1 MIVPLSLVLLW
12 AFAAALG
19 AWYVATCA
27 REIRYAT
34 LSDGRKAERSIPL
47 VYRTLLPFVENVRP
61 LLSKASCART
71 AADAQ
76 EKLVSAGFEG
86 VLSGEEFVALKV
98 LMAILAVPLAL
109 LAGVLSSAILSWRVG
124 VLLAALILLFALCQP
139 DLWLRRVVKARHLS
153 IQRALPFVLDL
164 LTLSV
169 EAGMDFMSALQR
181 HVSARRLDALGEELL
196 RMTKEVQIGL
206 SRQEALRNMAAR
218 VRQSDLKA
226 LSFALIQADEL
237 GVSIGSVLR
246 IQSSQLRARRFDRAE
261 KLAAEAPVKMLGPL
275 MLCIFPAVFIILMAP
290 VLFQA
295 MEGFFSP

>member
-1 MIVPLSLVLLW
+1 MIPLVLLW
-12 AFAAALG
+12 AVAAALG

-61 LLSKASCART
+61 FLAKASCARV
-71 AADAQ
+71 AAAAQ

-86 VLSGEEFVALKV
+86 VLSGEEFVALKI
-98 LMAILAVPLAL
+98 LMAIVAVPLAL
-109 LAGVLSSAILSWRVG
+109 LAGVLSSAVLSWRVG
-124 VLLAALILLFALCQP
+124 TFLAALVLLFALCQP

-181 HVSARRLDALGEELL
+181 HVSARKLDALGEELL

-206 SRQEALRNMAAR
+206 SRQEALRNMASR

-290 VLFQA
+290 VLFHA
-295 MEGFFSP
+295 MEGFF

>member
-1 MIVPLSLVLLW
+1 MILSSSLVLLW
-12 AFAAALG
+12 AAAVALG
-19 AWYVATCA
+19 AWYVASCA
-27 REIRYAT
+27 QEIRYAT

-61 LLSKASCART
+61 LLSRPSCARA

-76 EKLVSAGFEG
+76 TSLVSAGFEG
-86 VLSGEEFVALKV
+86 VLSGEEFVALKI
-98 LMAILAVPLAL
+98 LMAILALPLAL
-109 LAGVLSSAILSWRVG
+109 LVGVLASPVLSWRVA
-124 VLLAALILLFALCQP
+124 VFLASLVLLFALCQP
-139 DLWLRRVVKARHLS
+139 SLWLRGAVKARHLS
-153 IQRALPFVLDL
+153 IQRALPFVLDV

-181 HVSARRLDALGEELL
+181 HVSARKLDPLGEELL

-206 SRQEALRNMAAR
+206 SRKEALRNMAAR
-218 VRQSDLKA
+218 VRQSDLRA
-226 LSFALIQADEL
+226 LSFALVQADEL

-246 IQSSQLRARRFDRAE
+246 IQASQLRARRFDRAE
-261 KLAAEAPVKMLGPL
+261 KLASEAPVKMLGPL

-295 MEGFFSP
+295 MEGFF